1 MLVRQSAAKI
11 VASFMAVVFLAIAF
25 GLFPDSAWA
34 ASYPENENLSSEE
47 VADRFALID
56 SSYEV
61 GEAFSEVDAD
71 FVLRYGK
78 KPTNGEVYRASQN
91 FNVSG
96 SGYGT
101 SINAT
106 GSLYHNGVAPSYSYG
121 GNVNI
126 NTTSGPTPKNLKL
139 TIHCTSYGIIGSGGV
154 GIIYNDEVSASRAWS
169 SSFSAAP
176 SRSYSGYMVSYS
188 VYGWVD
194 VTTSSGN
201 FFTVR

>member
-1 MLVRQSAAKI
+1 MLVRQGIARTAVLFA
-11 VASFMAVVFLAIAF
+11 VAVFVAGILGAF
-25 GLFPDSAWA
+25 TTPAWA
-34 ASYPENENLSSEE
+34 DSYPENENLSSQEIT
-47 VADRFALID
+47 DRFKLID
-56 SSYEV
+56 ASYEV

-71 FVLRYGK
+71 FVLRYGM
-78 KPTNGEVYRASQN
+78 KPVNGDVYRASQN

-106 GSLYHNGVAPSYSYG
+106 GSLYHNGVVPSYSYG

-126 NTTSGPTPKNLKL
+126 NTTYGPTPKNLKL

-154 GIIYNDEVSASRAWS
+154 GIIYNDEVSASKSWS
-169 SSFSAAP
+169 SSFSASP